1 MIALGG
7 KVCVVTG
14 ALGLIGSA
22 LVRALL
28 DAGGRVVVTDLDHGA
43 CIDRAHGLG
52 HEALG
57 CGADITRRETLVSL
71 LAAVLDRFG
80 RIDVLI
86 NNAAI
91 DDRFGASAA
100 RDSMFEHYDLE
111 RWRKILDANL
121 TGTFLCSQ
129 ILGGGMLGSSRR
141 PRDPASMIASIVT
154 SAPSPP
160 DARAGGSIIN
170 VASTYGIV
178 GPDQSLY
185 RTPTGEQPFFKS
197 PAYPT
202 SKAAVLG
209 FTRYL
214 AAYWGPAG
222 IRVNALSPGGVENG
236 QPDHFVASYRA
247 RTPLGRMAT
256 PEDYAGAAVFLAS
269 DASSYMTGAN
279 LVVDGGFTAW

>member
-1 MIALGG
+1 VIGLGG

-28 DAGGRVVVTDLDHGA
+28 EAGGRVVVTDLDHGA
-43 CIDRAHGLG
+43 CVDRAHGLG
-52 HEALG
+52 PDAFGH
-57 CGADITRRETLVSL
+57 GADITRRETLVSL
-71 LAAVLDRFG
+71 LAAILDRFG
-80 RIDVLI
+80 RIDALV
-86 NNAAI
+86 NSAAI
-91 DDRFGASAA
+91 DDKFGASAA
-100 RDSMFEHYDLE
+100 HDSMFEHYDLE
-111 RWRKILDANL
+111 RWRTVLDANL
-121 TGTFLCSQ
+121 TGTFLCCQ
-129 ILGGGMLGSSRR
+129 ILGGGMLGAGRAR
-141 PRDPASMIASIVT
+141 PRDLPSVIS
-154 SAPSPP
+154 SSPSPEAP
-160 DARAGGSIIN
+160 RGGSIIN

-178 GPDQSLY
+178 APDQSLY
-185 RTPTGEQPFFKS
+185 RTPSGDQPFFKS

-236 QPDHFVASYRA
+236 QADYFIANYAA

-256 PEDYAGAAVFLAS
+256 PRDYAGAAVFLAS
-269 DASSYMTGAN
+269 DASAYMTGAN

>member
-1 MIALGG
+1 VIALDG

-14 ALGLIGSA
+14 ALGLIGRELA
-22 LVRALL
+22 RALAE
-28 DAGGRVVVTDLDHGA
+28 AGGRVVLTDLDHGA
-43 CIDRAHGLG
+43 CVDRAH
-52 HEALG
+52 ALG
-57 CGADITRRETLVSL
+57 GGAMGHGADITKRDTLVSL
-71 LAAVLDRFG
+71 LAAIVDRFG
-80 RIDVLI
+80 QIDVLI

-91 DDRFGASAA
+91 DDKFGASAA
-100 RDSMFEHYDLE
+100 RDSMFEYYDLE
-111 RWRKILDANL
+111 RWRTALDANV

-129 ILGGGMLGSSRR
+129 VLGGAMVGR
-141 PRDPASMIASIVT
+141 T
-154 SAPSPP
+154 H
-160 DARAGGSIIN
+160 GSIIN

-178 GPDQSLY
+178 APDQSLY
-185 RTPTGEQPFFKS
+185 RTPDGKQPFFKG

-236 QPDHFVASYRA
+236 QAAHFIASYCA

-256 PEDYAGAAVFLAS
+256 PRDYAGAAVFLAS

-279 LVVDGGFTAW
+279 LVVDGGFTVW